1 MKKFVYLLAVVSI
14 LIFPVYAEEQND
26 ISGMTTEELVS
37 LIEDTQLELERRG
50 YGEQYVGPIYSGKY
64 IVGEDIPSGSYDISS
79 VAESYSDF
87 YASQYQV
94 SVYDSEEEYANDSP
108 ITEWRMPGGQGYHVM
123 LKDGNVLEITA
134 SNVDMHLFKSNTI
147 F

>member
-14 LIFPVYAEEQND
+14 LIFPVYAEEQ
-26 ISGMTTEELVS
+26 
-37 LIEDTQLELERRG
+37 
-50 YGEQYVGPIYSGKY
+50 
-64 IVGEDIPSGSYDISS
+64 ISS